1 MSNEFEDYFGSAGDM
16 ASNSQNPAEQNHWL
30 EKQQKELERQKKALE
45 RQQGSLNKPAD
56 GFTAPATGLTP
67 AHNPETA
74 LPEIAPLK
82 TDIPK
87 TGLSKTEAPQPA
99 ASGALIPETGAAGD
113 ASPKIDLS
121 IQPEDAYTTFGSAWG
136 QQKLIGIY
144 DKQPVPH
151 REQPEAW
158 RAELG
163 RRAQRIP
170 TLSRDVQ
177 DCLFRFHCQ
186 TNPPLS
192 WGNRR

>member
-1 MSNEFEDYFGSAGDM
+1 MSNEFEDYFGQAGDM
-16 ASNSQNPAEQNHWL
+16 ASGIQNPAELNHWL
-30 EKQQKELERQKKALE
+30 EKQQRELERQKKALE
-45 RQQGSLNKPAD
+45 RQQGNLNKPAD

-67 AHNPETA
+67 AVDHETA
-74 LPEIAPLK
+74 LPKSEPLK
-82 TDIPK
+82 IEPLDMDT
-87 TGLSKTEAPQPA
+87 
-99 ASGALIPETGAAGD
+99 
-113 ASPKIDLS
+113 PKIDLS
-121 IQPEDAYTTFGSAWG
+121 IRPEDAYTTFGSAWG
-136 QQKLIGIY
+136 QRKLIGIY

-170 TLSRDVQ
+170 TLSPDVQ